1 MKRCFALLL
10 ALLMLSGCTPEP
22 NTVEPTEPPASTE
35 PTEPPAFAQYESAHP
50 VEVLTHGAVRRYAL
64 EAEDY
69 YQLLSMGE
77 GILLLS
83 GEAETTL
90 TYVSPQGEAKAGKL
104 STQIRPDQAA
114 FSVTDQGISYYNAD
128 GHNLVFL
135 DTNLQE
141 TSRISLPEELDGTP
155 VLTRD
160 WQRVY
165 YYTADALRCLELRT
179 GISRL
184 LKESRYK
191 TQTVNQVCF
200 EGEVLECHVSD
211 GTQSQTLY
219 ISTQTGETLF
229 AAPGFQSLMADGPHY
244 CTFWKEGDQELLL
257 FGSRG
262 ETIQRLTPVTDGNWL
277 PLMENGYLLSTKA
290 DTTGT
295 SLTCYPLDTDTHISS
310 VRLAGIGAPQGVVA
324 DDATGQLW
332 FLAED
337 LWTTGQA
344 LYCWDPAVAS
354 QPVEQGYL
362 SPYYTAESPDKEGL
376 KASEQTAQTL
386 AQKYG
391 IRIKIWEDG
400 ASKLPEDHTLIPEHL
415 VSAYDKYLPIL
426 EKALSAFPEQ
436 VYRKL
441 GKQSKNG
448 KLTVCLVRE
457 VYGTN
462 ELGSQTLEQGVHFW
476 DDGSS
481 YLVLAMN
488 DKLERTLYHEL
499 FHAMDSYILTETK
512 VYDDWRKLNPSGFAY
527 DYSYVTNEYRDSKDY
542 LDPES
547 RAFIDV
553 YSMSYPKEDRAQI
566 MEYAMLEGNEAYF
579 TSKTMQKK
587 LQTLCKG
594 INRAFSLSD
603 SEAYLWEQYLN

>member
-10 ALLMLSGCTPEP
+10 ALLLLSGCTPEP
-22 NTVEPTEPPASTE
+22 NTVEPTDPPAPTQ
-35 PTEPPAFAQYESAHP
+35 PTEAPAFAKYESAHP
-50 VEVLTHGAVRRYAL
+50 VEVLTRGAVGRYAL
-64 EAEDY
+64 EGEDY
-69 YQLLSMGE
+69 YKMYPMGE

-90 TYVSPQGEAKAGKL
+90 TYVGPQGEAKAGKL
-104 STQIRPDQAA
+104 STQISPDQTA
-114 FSVTDQGISYYNAD
+114 FLVTDQGISYYNAD
-128 GHNLVFL
+128 DHNLVFL
-135 DTNLQE
+135 DSNLQE
-141 TSRISLPEELDGTP
+141 TSRISLPRELEDAP
-155 VLTRD
+155 VLTED
-160 WQRVY
+160 FQKVY
-165 YYTADALRCLELRT
+165 YYTQDALRCLELRT

-184 LKESRYK
+184 LKESRFK
-191 TQTVNQVCF
+191 TQRVNQVCF
-200 EGEVLECHVSD
+200 EGAVLECHVSD
-211 GTQSQTLY
+211 GTQEQTLY

-229 AAPGFQSLMADGPHY
+229 ETTGSHSLTAEGSHY
-244 CTFWKEGDQELLL
+244 CTLWKEGDQELLL
-257 FGSRG
+257 FGQRG
-262 ETIQRLTPVTDGNWL
+262 ETIQRLTPAADGAWL
-277 PLMENGYLLSTKA
+277 PLIESGYLLSIKA
-290 DTTGT
+290 DSTGT
-295 SLTCYPLDTDTHISS
+295 SLTCYSTQADTHISS
-310 VRLAGIGAPQGVVA
+310 VRLAGIGAPLGVVA
-324 DDATGQLW
+324 DSATGQLW
-332 FLAED
+332 FLADD
-337 LWTTGQA
+337 LWSRGQA
-344 LYCWDPAVAS
+344 LYCWDPAVKQ

-376 KASEQTAQTL
+376 EASEQAAQAL

-391 IRIKIWEDG
+391 IRIRIWQD
-400 ASKLPEDHTLIPEHL
+400 AAAKTPEDHTLTPEYL
-415 VSAYDKYLPIL
+415 VSAYDKYLPVL

-436 VYRKL
+436 ICRKL

-476 DDGSS
+476 EDGSS
-481 YLVLAMN
+481 YLVLTMN
-488 DKLERTLYHEL
+488 DKLEQTVYHEL

-512 VYDDWRKLNPSGFAY
+512 VYDDWRKLNPSGFTY
-527 DYSYVTNEYRDSKDY
+527 DYSYITNEYRDPKDY
-542 LDPES
+542 LDPEN

-553 YSMSYPKEDRAQI
+553 YSMSYPKEDRARI

-594 INRAFSLSD
+594 INRAFGLSD